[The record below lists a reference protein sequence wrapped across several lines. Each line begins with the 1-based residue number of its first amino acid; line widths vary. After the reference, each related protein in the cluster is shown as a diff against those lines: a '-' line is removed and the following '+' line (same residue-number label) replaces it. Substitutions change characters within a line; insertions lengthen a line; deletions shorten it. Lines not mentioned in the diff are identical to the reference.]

1 MINISFIYID
11 FINIHKYNKKGE
23 KKMKNKKS
31 IRGLYLSVETEIN
44 DDLVLINSYKEIVNH
59 RNEKEEFLE
68 NQLTETNFKLFQEY
82 VDIESE
88 MQGLEME
95 ETFIRGCSIA
105 YQLFVDSLQ

>member
-1 MINISFIYID
+1 
-11 FINIHKYNKKGE
+11 
-23 KKMKNKKS
+23 MKDKKS
-31 IRGLYLSVETEIN
+31 IRELYLSVETKLN
-44 DDLVLINSYKEIVNH
+44 DDLVLMDSYKEIVNR

-95 ETFIRGCSIA
+95 EAFIRGFSIA